1 MFEHWT
7 DEEIQSRLE
16 TVFKSYQELAE
27 DLLPKLSKLQNL
39 EKELNSLSQESVRR
53 GLIVDTEKE

>member
-7 DEEIQSRLE
+7 DEEIESRLE